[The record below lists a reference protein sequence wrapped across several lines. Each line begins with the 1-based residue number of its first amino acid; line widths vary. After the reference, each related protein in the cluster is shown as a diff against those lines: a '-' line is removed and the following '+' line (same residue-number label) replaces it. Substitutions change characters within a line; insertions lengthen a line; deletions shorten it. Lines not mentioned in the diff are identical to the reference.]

1 MIIDCAKFEKEAAM
15 QVASLMGSAARTA
28 PKACGEDSITVK
40 ILEGRDLKPLADE
53 AVAIGEKAG
62 ISFFV
67 RDGEILRNCHCA
79 LLLGVDNVPLGLQ
92 DCGYCG
98 FKDCGQCTKAGGH
111 CALKLADL
119 GIALGSAVSIAADY
133 RIDNRIAYSL
143 GKAAISLGLFPE
155 RVTNAY
161 VVPLSISGKN
171 VFFDRETVQQK

>member
-1 MIIDCAKFEKEAAM
+1 MLFR
-15 QVASLMGSAARTA
+15 S
-28 PKACGEDSITVK
+28 
-40 ILEGRDLKPLADE
+40 
-53 AVAIGEKAG
+53 
-62 ISFFV
+62 
-67 RDGEILRNCHCA
+67 
-79 LLLGVDNVPLGLQ
+79 GLQ